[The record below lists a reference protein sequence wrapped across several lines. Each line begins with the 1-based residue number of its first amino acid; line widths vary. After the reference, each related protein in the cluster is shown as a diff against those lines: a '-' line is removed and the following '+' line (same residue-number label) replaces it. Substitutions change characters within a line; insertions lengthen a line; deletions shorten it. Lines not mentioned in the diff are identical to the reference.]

1 VRNPP
6 VLPGDLFIIGGWI
19 MSIKVTETKKEY
31 TKDEL
36 LVKVGNA
43 KKSLCVIGATVFDL
57 PWKELIDGKI
67 TLSNGEAINVA
78 KLGEKFFSGSNDF
91 QICILRESENLIA
104 QYALLSQGK
113 LADEGI
119 SFSRG
124 NLNGVKENVIKELK
138 EELVTYAKSKNIK
151 NTGLEPPEDIFKKEL
166 TRIADDIIRTYLLNA
181 VKEEDK
187 IPQLTQKV
195 KGGILSYLSGEVRLY
210 WEHASKELGFGKA
223 VIDGAAEFQLYV
235 EKLSQKIAAAFSEIE
250 SLKTLDV
257 TGVLKG
263 LGDAYC
269 TDGKI
274 NYPIKQ
280 NPKDKKDRIVID
292 KLLKEKIQK
301 IIASFRIDGDDST
314 TRNANYRLDALREQA
329 EKIASEEIAQKIAEY
344 NNSGSETAQRLFIKD
359 CYMPIPVS
367 LIKID
372 DELYITHA
380 LTKFDS
386 VNKFQ
391 YVGKV
396 NSPAWENDKTEPY
409 RSYWITEFQN
419 YYDCYFVDGNGVQKY
434 STEETSKGDRKEV
447 IDIFNESR
455 VRIGTGPRD
464 AFLSNMAIV
473 KSVVWALIFDRQ
485 GNMLIH
491 QRAVNGKD
499 NRGLWDKSVGGH
511 VSVEDLDT
519 IEAIRREIT
528 EELYTIENEGQG
540 DHNKIDWLIT
550 NKNKIIYLGDWKTGR
565 YPDFK
570 GLNLNSDEYYA
581 FSLNYLDINKKNFRT
596 EIIFT
601 ERILP
606 GGKTVKAKCFVD
618 PYLCIVAED
627 FDIAKLQNSKYAML
641 TPNELKTCVL
651 TGKIKINKDTRYYD
665 YSADTID
672 FKVTPDL
679 AYLVNSSIWDD
690 IVTEFS
696 KRIGDSFTKKK

>member
-1 VRNPP
+1 
-6 VLPGDLFIIGGWI
+6 
-19 MSIKVTETKKEY
+19 MSSEAIETKKAY

-36 LVKVGNA
+36 LVRIGKA
-43 KKSLCVIGATVFDL
+43 TKSICIIGATVFDL
-57 PWKELIDGKI
+57 PWKELIDGEI
-67 TLSNGEAINVA
+67 TLSSGEVRKVD
-78 KLGEKFFSGSNDF
+78 KLEDKFFSSSNDF

-113 LADEGI
+113 SADEGS

-124 NLNGVKENVIKELK
+124 NFNGVRENVIKELK
-138 EELVTYAKSKNIK
+138 DELVAYAASKNIK
-151 NTGLEPPEDIFKKEL
+151 NTGLEPPEDIYKKEL
-166 TRIADDIIRTYLLNA
+166 TRIADDRVRTYLLNA
-181 VKEEDK
+181 IKEEDLF
-187 IPQLTQKV
+187 PQLTQKI
-195 KGGILSYLSGEVRLY
+195 KDGILSYLSGEVSLY
-210 WEHASKELGFGKA
+210 WEQASKELGFGKA
-223 VIDGAAEFQLYV
+223 VIDGAAEFQHYV
-235 EKLSQKIAAAFSEIE
+235 EGISQKIAAAFSEIE
-250 SLKTLDV
+250 SLKALDV

-263 LGDAYC
+263 LGDANC
-269 TDGKI
+269 SDGEIK
-274 NYPIKQ
+274 YPIKQ
-280 NPKDKKDRIVID
+280 NPKDKKDWIVIG
-292 KLLKEKIQK
+292 KSLKAKIQEF
-301 IIASFRIDGDDST
+301 IVSFRIDGDDSA
-314 TRNANYRLDALREQA
+314 TRNANYRLDSVREQA
-329 EKIASEEIAQKIAEY
+329 EKIASEELAQKIAEY
-344 NNSGSETAQRLFIKD
+344 NKSGSNTAQRLFIKD

-372 DELYITHA
+372 DELYITQA

-386 VNKFQ
+386 VKKFQ
-391 YVGKV
+391 YVGKID
-396 NSPAWENDKTEPY
+396 SPTWENDKTEPY

-419 YYDCYFVDGNGVQKY
+419 YYNCYFIDVNGVQKY
-434 STEETSKGDRKEV
+434 STEETLKGDRKEV

-491 QRAVNGKD
+491 QRAINAKD

-519 IEAIRREIT
+519 IEAVRREIT
-528 EELYTIENEGQG
+528 EELYTLEKEGQG
-540 DHNKIDWLIT
+540 GHDKIDWLIT

-601 ERILP
+601 ERVLP

-627 FDIAKLQNSKYAML
+627 FDIATLQNSKYAML

-651 TGKIKINKDTRYYD
+651 SGKIKINKDTRYYD
-665 YSADTID
+665 SSVDTID
-672 FKVTPDL
+672 FKVTSDL

-690 IVTEFS
+690 VVTEFS
-696 KRIGDSFTKKK
+696 KRIRDGFSKKK